1 MPGGS
6 GSSAPIRLARLDR
19 WKDVVE
25 LCGLV
30 EFAVLSHDAIPT
42 QPPASLAA
50 VIRLT
55 VLQAP
60 PVHVSSTALREAL
73 RRGDSP
79 RTGLPLE
86 VARHIDERLPLPS
99 LTMSALKKKTTK
111 KTPARPVAKSKAK
124 AKGGASAKAG
134 KPAARRILPAVP
146 PLKAKSR
153 GEKAAAKPMVV
164 LPKLPAH
171 LVAAIRALDDK
182 KAVEIRVL
190 EMGQISSVA
199 DFLVIATGTSEPHLR
214 ALRIALEQALDE
226 VGVTS
231 RSESQRDSGWT
242 VVDAFDVL
250 FHVFREDIRKS
261 YALEALWKDGL
272 DIPVSAILKA

>member
-1 MPGGS
+1 
-6 GSSAPIRLARLDR
+6 
-19 WKDVVE
+19 
-25 LCGLV
+25 
-30 EFAVLSHDAIPT
+30 
-42 QPPASLAA
+42 
-50 VIRLT
+50 
-55 VLQAP
+55 
-60 PVHVSSTALREAL
+60 
-73 RRGDSP
+73 
-79 RTGLPLE
+79 
-86 VARHIDERLPLPS
+86 
-99 LTMSALKKKTTK
+99 MSALKKKTK
-111 KTPARPVAKSKAK
+111 KTTTKPAAKARPA
-124 AKGGASAKAG
+124 GKAG
-134 KPAARRILPAVP
+134 KAAKPAARSVRPARRVIPAVP

-153 GEKAAAKPMVV
+153 GEKTAAKPMIV

-171 LVAAIRALDDK
+171 LIAAIRALDDK

-199 DFLVIATGTSEPHLR
+199 DFLVVATGTSEPHLR

>member
-1 MPGGS
+1 M
-6 GSSAPIRLARLDR
+6 
-19 WKDVVE
+19 
-25 LCGLV
+25 C
-30 EFAVLSHDAIPT
+30 
-42 QPPASLAA
+42 
-50 VIRLT
+50 
-55 VLQAP
+55 
-60 PVHVSSTALREAL
+60 
-73 RRGDSP
+73 
-79 RTGLPLE
+79 
-86 VARHIDERLPLPS
+86 
-99 LTMSALKKKTTK
+99 ALKKKTK
-111 KTPARPVAKSKAK
+111 KTTAKPAAKARPSGKSA
-124 AKGGASAKAG
+124 
-134 KPAARRILPAVP
+134 KPAARSVRPARRIIPAVP
-146 PLKAKSR
+146 ALKAKGR
-153 GEKAAAKPMVV
+153 GEKAAPKPMLVI
-164 LPKLPAH
+164 PKLPAH
-171 LVAAIRALDDK
+171 LVAAVRALDEK

-250 FHVFREDIRKS
+250 FHVFRDDIRKS

>member
-1 MPGGS
+1 
-6 GSSAPIRLARLDR
+6 
-19 WKDVVE
+19 
-25 LCGLV
+25 
-30 EFAVLSHDAIPT
+30 
-42 QPPASLAA
+42 
-50 VIRLT
+50 
-55 VLQAP
+55 
-60 PVHVSSTALREAL
+60 
-73 RRGDSP
+73 
-79 RTGLPLE
+79 
-86 VARHIDERLPLPS
+86 
-99 LTMSALKKKTTK
+99 MSALKKKTTQ
-111 KTPARPVAKSKAK
+111 KTPARRAARTPRKGAA
-124 AKGGASAKAG
+124 AKGG
-134 KPAARRILPAVP
+134 KPAVRPARRIIPAVP

-231 RSESQRDSGWT
+231 RSESQRDSGWS

>member
-1 MPGGS
+1 M
-6 GSSAPIRLARLDR
+6 
-19 WKDVVE
+19 
-25 LCGLV
+25 C
-30 EFAVLSHDAIPT
+30 
-42 QPPASLAA
+42 
-50 VIRLT
+50 
-55 VLQAP
+55 
-60 PVHVSSTALREAL
+60 
-73 RRGDSP
+73 
-79 RTGLPLE
+79 
-86 VARHIDERLPLPS
+86 
-99 LTMSALKKKTTK
+99 ALKKKTK
-111 KTPARPVAKSKAK
+111 KTTAKPA
-124 AKGGASAKAG
+124 AKGRPSGKSG
-134 KPAARRILPAVP
+134 KPAAKAVRPARRVIAAVP

-153 GEKAAAKPMVV
+153 GEKTAPKPMVV

-171 LVAAIRALDDK
+171 VIAAVRALDEK

-226 VGVTS
+226 AGVSS

-250 FHVFREDIRKS
+250 FHVFRDDVRKS

>member
-1 MPGGS
+1 
-6 GSSAPIRLARLDR
+6 
-19 WKDVVE
+19 
-25 LCGLV
+25 
-30 EFAVLSHDAIPT
+30 
-42 QPPASLAA
+42 
-50 VIRLT
+50 
-55 VLQAP
+55 
-60 PVHVSSTALREAL
+60 
-73 RRGDSP
+73 
-79 RTGLPLE
+79 
-86 VARHIDERLPLPS
+86 
-99 LTMSALKKKTTK
+99 MSALKKKTK
-111 KTPARPVAKSKAK
+111 KTTAKPTAKARPA
-124 AKGGASAKAG
+124 GKAG
-134 KPAARRILPAVP
+134 KAAKPAARSVRPARRVIPAVP

-153 GEKAAAKPMVV
+153 GEKAAAKPMIV

-171 LVAAIRALDDK
+171 LIAAIHALDDK

>member
-1 MPGGS
+1 
-6 GSSAPIRLARLDR
+6 
-19 WKDVVE
+19 
-25 LCGLV
+25 
-30 EFAVLSHDAIPT
+30 
-42 QPPASLAA
+42 
-50 VIRLT
+50 
-55 VLQAP
+55 
-60 PVHVSSTALREAL
+60 
-73 RRGDSP
+73 
-79 RTGLPLE
+79 
-86 VARHIDERLPLPS
+86 
-99 LTMSALKKKTTK
+99 MSALKKKTK
-111 KTPARPVAKSKAK
+111 KNAA
-124 AKGGASAKAG
+124 
-134 KPAARRILPAVP
+134 KPAAKARPASRSAKPASRSVRPARRIIPAVP

-171 LVAAIRALDDK
+171 LIAAIHALDDK

-190 EMGQISSVA
+190 EMGQISSIA

-214 ALRIALEQALDE
+214 ALRIALEQSLDE
-226 VGVTS
+226 AGVSS

-250 FHVFREDIRKS
+250 FHVFREDIHKS